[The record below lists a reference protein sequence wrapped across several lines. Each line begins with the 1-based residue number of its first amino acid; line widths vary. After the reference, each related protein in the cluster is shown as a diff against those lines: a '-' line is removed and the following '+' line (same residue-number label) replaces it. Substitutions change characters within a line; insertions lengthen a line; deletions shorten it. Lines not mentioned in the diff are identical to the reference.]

1 MNRPSSAPRL
11 AEWIVRLVVR
21 DPIAR
26 EGLIGDL
33 EEEHGACGQASPLAA
48 RLRYWRAA
56 LQIAVRYGRDR
67 LTTHLKPPPVRP
79 PAPRRG
85 DSPMHSFLQGLRFA
99 TRSLAK
105 SWGFTSLAVAT
116 LAIGIGAST
125 AMFGI
130 LEAVLLVPLPYE
142 EPDRLVLARTTFGG
156 RVNTTTSAPDYED
169 YRARGDAFEL
179 LAVMFYSPVTM
190 TLTGAQEAQ
199 RVETQWVSFDLFR
212 TLGVDP
218 VAGRH
223 FRSDEERLEAPDVA
237 IVSHAFW
244 QQALGGR
251 EAAFGETLV
260 LDGTAHTVVGVM
272 PPGFRFYHDVDV
284 WLTYRPGSPYAR
296 GREYHNFVPIG
307 RLADGVAMAQ
317 AQGQVDAIAANLR
330 AEYPETNENK
340 GLLLIPLHEAMV
352 SGARESMVMLGVAV
366 GLLLLIACANV
377 ANLLLAKGAPRG
389 AELAVR
395 AALGAGRARL
405 VRQLLTESLVIA
417 VLAGLVGAALSVA
430 LQRVILDVVPV
441 PALGVAEAGLSP
453 SMLAFAVLAAVT
465 TSLLFGSVPA
475 LSATPVELAGQ
486 LKGGA
491 RGGASR
497 GARRLRGALVVA
509 QVALS
514 VVLLIGAGL
523 LVRSFFT
530 LSAVDL
536 GFDDQRL
543 LAAEVRLP
551 AGEYEGERQEAFFA
565 SLRERVAALP
575 GVAGVGLVNQLPVR
589 DPGNNI
595 GVSDARIEALE
606 PGDAPLAYSRVVFPG
621 YFETMGIGL
630 VAGRDVD
637 AADRAG
643 SPPVVVINETMASR
657 LFAGES
663 PLGQRIRIG
672 QSSDSH
678 EVVGVV
684 GDVLMDGPAYGAQPA
699 FYRPYAQ
706 APQRTMRLAVRT
718 AGEPAAVGPSLRAA
732 IVGLDPDIPVQDQ
745 DLETMSSIMAR
756 TRAVAQSR
764 LAARSLGLFAV
775 VALVLAGVGLYGVLA
790 QYVSQRS
797 REIGVRMALGARPL
811 AVSRLILT
819 HGLLLVGAGL
829 LLGLAASLAG
839 NRLLAQRLY
848 GVAPSDPIAHLGS
861 AAFLLLV
868 ALVACLV
875 PVWRAVRVDPL
886 VTLRAE

>member
-1 MNRPSSAPRL
+1 MTRL
-11 AEWIVRLVVR
+11 AEWLLRLAVR

-33 EEEHGACGQASPLAA
+33 EEEHGAGRQAAPFAA

-56 LQIAVRYGRDR
+56 LRVALRYGRDR
-67 LTTHLKPPPVRP
+67 LTTRLKPPPVQP

-85 DSPMHSFLQGLRFA
+85 DSLMQSFLQDLRFA
-99 TRSLAK
+99 ARSLTK
-105 SWGFTSLAVAT
+105 SSGFTALAVAT

-125 AMFGI
+125 AMFGT
-130 LEAVLLVPLPYE
+130 LEAVLIAPLPYE
-142 EPDRLVLARTTFGG
+142 EPGRLVLARTTFGG
-156 RVNTTTSAPDYED
+156 RVNSTTSAPDYED
-169 YRARGDAFEL
+169 YRARSDAFDS
-179 LAVMFYSPVTM
+179 LAVMFYFPVTM
-190 TLTGAQEAQ
+190 TLTGQQEAQ
-199 RVETQWVSFDLFR
+199 RVKTQWVSFDLFR

-218 VAGRH
+218 IAGRH
-223 FRSDEERLEAPDVA
+223 FRADEERLEAPEVA
-237 IVSHAFW
+237 IVSHALW
-244 QQALGGR
+244 QRLLGGR
-251 EAAFGETLV
+251 QTALGETLV

-284 WLTYRPGSPYAR
+284 WLTYRLGSPYAR
-296 GREYHNFVPIG
+296 GRQFHNFVPIG
-307 RLADGVAMAQ
+307 RLADGVMMAQ

-340 GLLLIPLHEAMV
+340 GLLLVPLHEAMV
-352 SGARESMVMLGVAV
+352 SGASDSMVMLGVAV

-417 VLAGLVGAALSVA
+417 VLAGLVGAVLSVA

-441 PALGVAEAGLSP
+441 PALGIAEPGLSP
-453 SMLAFAVLAAVT
+453 LMLAFAVLAAVT
-465 TSLLFGSVPA
+465 TSLLFGTVPA
-475 LSATPVELAGQ
+475 LSATPFELAGQ
-486 LKGGA
+486 LKGSA
-491 RGGASR
+491 RGGGSR

-536 GFDDQRL
+536 GFDDERL

-551 AGEYEGERQEAFFA
+551 AGEYEGDRQEAFFV
-565 SLRERVAALP
+565 SLLERVAALP
-575 GVAGVGLVNQLPVR
+575 GVVGAGLVNQLPVR

-595 GVSDARIEALE
+595 GVSDARIEAIE
-606 PGDAPLAYSRVVFPG
+606 PGDAPLSYSRVVFPG
-621 YFETMGIGL
+621 YFETMGIRL
-630 VAGRDVD
+630 LAGRDVGAGD
-637 AADRAG
+637 TAG

-672 QSSDSH
+672 QSPDTH
-678 EVVGVV
+678 EVVGMVN
-684 GDVLMDGPAYGAQPA
+684 DVLMDGPAYGADPA

-706 APQRTMRLAVRT
+706 SPQRTMRLAVRT
-718 AGEPAAVGPSLRAA
+718 AVEPTAVAPSLRAA
-732 IVGLDPDIPVQDQ
+732 IVDLDPDIPVQDQ
-745 DLETMSSIMAR
+745 DLETMASIMAR
-756 TRAVAQSR
+756 TPAVAQSR

-775 VALVLAGVGLYGVLA
+775 VALGLAGVGLYGVLA

-797 REIGVRMALGARPL
+797 REIGVRMALGARPV
-811 AVSRLILT
+811 AVSRLILV
-819 HGLLLVGAGL
+819 HGLLLVGGGL
-829 LLGLAASLAG
+829 LIGLAASLAG

-848 GVAPSDPIAHLGS
+848 GVSPSDPITHLGS
-861 AAFLLLV
+861 AAFLLFV
-868 ALVACLV
+868 ALVACMV